1 MTDAALDNGYDV
13 PLDVLLCRE
22 LTRQYGPLMSG
33 DHLRNALGYPT
44 KEAYR
49 QAMVRK
55 TLPVLVFEIENRRG
69 RFALTIDVARWL
81 VQERMKAAQKNEAEK
96 GVPP

>member
-1 MTDAALDNGYDV
+1 MTNEFEPSETDMD
-13 PLDVLLCRE
+13 LDVLMARE
-22 LTRQYGPLMSG
+22 LTRQYGPLLSG
-33 DHLRNALGYPT
+33 DRLREVLGYST

-69 RFALTIDVARWL
+69 KFALTIDVARWL
-81 VQERMKAAQKNEAEK
+81 VQERTKAAQKIEAEK
-96 GVPP
+96 GAVP

>member
-1 MTDAALDNGYDV
+1 
-13 PLDVLLCRE
+13 
-22 LTRQYGPLMSG
+22 
-33 DHLRNALGYPT
+33 
-44 KEAYR
+44 
-49 QAMVRK
+49 MVRK

>member
-1 MTDAALDNGYDV
+1 MTDAAQNNAYDE

-33 DHLRNALGYPT
+33 DNLRNALGYPT

-69 RFALTIDVARWL
+69 KFALTIDVARWL
-81 VQERMKAAQKNEAEK
+81 VQERTKAAQKNEAEK
-96 GVPP
+96 GAVP